1 MVICS
6 VTHNT
11 IAMDG
16 RHDLFLSVPTAHKH
30 DPPYSTI
37 PDRHYWPR
45 DVTWRCYF
53 KVDRRTDLT
62 IGYIKIMFARQVM
75 LFFIAIAAVIPV
87 NTDSVKLKH
96 LYYRQR

>member
-1 MVICS
+1 VVICS

-45 DVTWRCYF
+45 DVTWRCY
-53 KVDRRTDLT
+53 LE
-62 IGYIKIMFARQVM
+62 M
-75 LFFIAIAAVIPV
+75 LLQGGSENRPNYWLYQDYVRPSGHALLYCHSCS
-87 NTDSVKLKH
+87 DSSE
-96 LYYRQR
+96 Y

>member
-1 MVICS
+1 MVGTTYSSLCPQRIS
-6 VTHNT
+6 MIRLTQ
-11 IAMDG
+11 
-16 RHDLFLSVPTAHKH
+16 LFQIGTTGLEMLLG
-30 DPPYSTI
+30 
-37 PDRHYWPR
+37 